1 MVGDEVAPGP
11 ADALEAA
18 HRANGEAAEDLD
30 DEIVGEAASP
40 GSAHRGD
47 SPSGEAAENVS
58 LQCMKK
64 DWSAKAGRTGKRI
77 EQMGINQRKHR
88 NDKEREKNLTRNKSI
103 DIMGS

>member
-58 LQCMKK
+58 QR
-64 DWSAKAGRTGKRI
+64 GRTT
-77 EQMGINQRKHR
+77 
-88 NDKEREKNLTRNKSI
+88 REPRLRRRVGGAAT
-103 DIMGS
+103 

>member
-58 LQCMKK
+58 LLTVSQSFPFNSLMTPTM
-64 DWSAKAGRTGKRI
+64 SAS
-77 EQMGINQRKHR
+77 
-88 NDKEREKNLTRNKSI
+88 SI
-103 DIMGS
+103 LLLESVLL